1 MGLILAT
8 LLTVPAAQTWSA
20 AAQDAERWSGVARVV
35 AFGDV
40 HGAYRELV
48 SLLQQAGVIDAQLH
62 WSGGATHLVSLGD
75 LLDRGPDSRAVMD
88 LLMRLETEAPKSGG
102 FVHIVLGNHE
112 VMNLTGDLRY
122 VSAAEY
128 AAFAPPTSSPAVVA
142 DGVPPQ
148 VPSGTPPV
156 PGAAEHRQ
164 AFSTEGVYG
173 KWLIAKP
180 MLIVINDTVFV
191 HGGLPQSIGALGLG
205 AGNARFHDELMQA
218 LNPGGPTEGALL
230 SQNGPLWYRGTARCH
245 VLLEGARLRRTLNQ
259 LSARRVAI
267 GHTPTATRR
276 AQSRFSSAVV
286 MLDTGMLAQVYHGRA
301 SALVIEGGN
310 DRIVV
315 AGDTSVTT
323 VVPEAGGY
331 AGEWAQSDRRAQQLE
346 HAAVV
351 RSSSVVGGATGE
363 REVTLAGDPG
373 AAEFT
378 ARFVPLSSQRV
389 HHELAAY
396 RLDRLLQ
403 LGLVAPAVAREIE
416 GSRGVLSDLG
426 TGWTSERARS
436 ASATARTNDCES
448 GSDYLLMQAFDAL
461 IGNRARSVDNFGYNR
476 ISGELELRDNNDAFG
491 SAALRSDPARGWP
504 QLPRALR
511 ARLVALDSRAVVEAV
526 GTQLDNREIAA
537 MLQRRDVIVKNWPI
551 LE

>member
-1 MGLILAT
+1 MLFAA
-8 LLTVPAAQTWSA
+8 LLTTPVV
-20 AAQDAERWSGVARVV
+20 AQDDSQRWSGVARVV

-48 SLLQQAGVIDAQLH
+48 PLLQQAGVIDAQLR

-102 FVHIVLGNHE
+102 FVHVVLGNHE

-128 AAFAPPTSSPAVVA
+128 AAFAPPTTTPAVA
-142 DGVPPQ
+142 AAEGAP
-148 VPSGTPPV
+148 PPV
-156 PGAAEHRQ
+156 PGAAEHRR
-164 AFSTEGVYG
+164 AFSTDGVYG
-173 KWLIAKP
+173 KWLIGKP
-180 MLIVINDTVFV
+180 LLIVINDTVFV

-218 LNPGGPTEGALL
+218 LNPVGPTEGPLL

-245 VLLEGARLRRTLNQ
+245 VLLEGDRLRRTLNQ

-267 GHTPTATRR
+267 GHTPTAIRR

-286 MLDTGMLAQVYHGRA
+286 MLDTGMLADVYHGRA
-301 SALVIEGGN
+301 SALVIEGGI
-310 DRIVV
+310 DRVVV

-323 VVPEAGGY
+323 VLPEAGGY
-331 AGEWAQSDRRAQQLE
+331 AGEWAQSDRRADQLE

-351 RSSSVVGGATGE
+351 RSSSIVGGVAGE
-363 REVTLAGDPG
+363 REVTLADTN

-389 HHELAAY
+389 RHELAAY
-396 RLDRLLQ
+396 RLDRLLR
-403 LGLVAPAVAREIE
+403 LGIVAPAAAREIE
-416 GSRGVLSDLG
+416 GSRGVLLDLG
-426 TGWTSERARS
+426 EGWTSERTRS
-436 ASATARTNDCES
+436 ASATERANHCES

-461 IGNRARSVDNFGYNR
+461 IGNRARSVENLGYDR
-476 ISGELELRDNNDAFG
+476 LSGELKLRDNNDAFG
-491 SAALRSDPARGWP
+491 SAALRSDPAREWP

-511 ARLVALDSRAVVEAV
+511 ARLVALDSRAIFEAV
-526 GTQLDNREIAA
+526 GTQLDQREIAS
-537 MLQRRDVIVKNWPI
+537 MLQRRDVIVKEWPV